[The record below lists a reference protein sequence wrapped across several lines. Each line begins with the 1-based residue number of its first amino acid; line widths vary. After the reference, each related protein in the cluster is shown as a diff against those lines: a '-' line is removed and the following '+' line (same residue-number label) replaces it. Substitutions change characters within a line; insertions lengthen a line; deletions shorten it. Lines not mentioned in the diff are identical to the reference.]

1 MLPFICG
8 AINMYRNFLLMTIP
22 SWVLCSALYAQ
33 SISTEEFSGEMLI
46 KPPTTGWLTNGG
58 DLYNQRYSPLTQI
71 NQDNVDEI
79 EPLWHINLDGSGVGP
94 QYSAEAQ
101 PLVHEGVIFV
111 ITGANDV
118 FAIDVETGEQL
129 WKYEANLDRAI
140 STICCGWVSRGVGLG
155 EGKVFVGQL
164 DGKLLALD
172 EKTGEILW
180 STQAERWQEGFTI
193 TSAPLYY
200 DGMVITGFAGAEY
213 GVRGRVKAY
222 DSDDG
227 SLIWTFYTIPGPGEV
242 GYESWPQTG
251 IAWEHGGA
259 TVWQTPAI
267 DPELGLVYF
276 STGNAGPDFYGG
288 GRPGDNLFAVSI
300 VAVDVETGEYRWH
313 YQQVHHDIWDFDSPN
328 PVILFDA
335 NYDGVERKGIVE
347 VSKTGWAY
355 ILDRETG
362 EPLIGIEE
370 LPVPQDLRQAT
381 APTQPYPVGDALV
394 PQHIEIAPE
403 GYKLVNQG
411 RIFTPFWTEMQ
422 LGKPAATGGANWPPS
437 SYDPINQT
445 LYVCATDTTHLFTG
459 GVDESPELGERY
471 VGGVFVRGPTPRAG
485 ILAALDVT
493 TNRLR
498 WQQAWLDQC
507 YSGTVV
513 TAGGLLFV
521 GRNDGRLTALDSDDG
536 SKLWEFQTEAGM
548 NTTVTVFEHL
558 GTQYVVA
565 YAGGSLFAQSQ
576 RGDNLWLFALGD

>member
-1 MLPFICG
+1 MDIHK
-8 AINMYRNFLLMTIP
+8 NFLLIVIS
-22 SWVLCSALYAQ
+22 SWMLCGTLCAQ
-33 SISTEEFSGEMLI
+33 SVSTEEFSGKMLI
-46 KPPTTGWLTNGG
+46 RPPTTGWLTNGG

-71 NQDNVDEI
+71 NRDNVDGLK
-79 EPLWHINLDGSGVGP
+79 PLWSINLDGSGVGA

-101 PLVHEGVIFV
+101 PLVHEGVIFL

-118 FAIDVETGEQL
+118 FAIDVETGEQI
-129 WKYEANLDRAI
+129 WKYEANLDRTI
-140 STICCGWVSRGVGLG
+140 STVCCGWTSRGVGLG
-155 EGKVFVGQL
+155 EGKVFIGQL
-164 DGKLLALD
+164 DGKLLALN
-172 EKTGEILW
+172 EKTGEIIW

-227 SLIWTFYTIPGPGEV
+227 SLIWTFYTIPGPGEI

-251 IAWEHGGA
+251 AAWEHGGA

-300 VAVDVETGEYRWH
+300 VAIDVETGEYRWH

-328 PVILFDA
+328 PVVLFDA
-335 NYDGVERKGIVE
+335 SYDGVERKGIVE

-370 LPVPQDLRQAT
+370 RPVPQDLRQAT

-437 SYDPINQT
+437 SYDPIGQT

-498 WQQAWLDQC
+498 WRQAWLDQC

-536 SKLWEFQTEAGM
+536 SKLWEFQMEAGM

-558 GTQYVVA
+558 GAQFVVA
-565 YAGGSLFAQSQ
+565 YAGGSLFSQSQ
-576 RGDNLWLFALGD
+576 RGDDLRLFALDN

>member
-1 MLPFICG
+1 MDIHK
-8 AINMYRNFLLMTIP
+8 NFLLIVIS
-22 SWVLCSALYAQ
+22 SWMLCGTLCAQ
-33 SISTEEFSGEMLI
+33 SVSTEEFSGKMLI
-46 KPPTTGWLTNGG
+46 RPPTTGWLTNGG

-71 NQDNVDEI
+71 NRDNIDGLK
-79 EPLWHINLDGSGVGP
+79 PLWSINLDGSGVGP

-118 FAIDVETGEQL
+118 FAIDVETGEQF
-129 WKYEANLDRAI
+129 WKYEANLDRSIA
-140 STICCGWVSRGVGLG
+140 TICCGWVSRGVGLG

-227 SLIWTFYTIPGPGEV
+227 SLIWTFYTIPGPGEI

-251 IAWEHGGA
+251 TAWEHGGA

-328 PVILFDA
+328 PVVLFDA

-362 EPLIGIEE
+362 EPLVGIEE
-370 LPVPQDLRQAT
+370 RPVPQDSRQAT
-381 APTQPYPVGDALV
+381 ALTQPYPIGDALV

-411 RIFTPFWTEMQ
+411 RIFTPFWTE
-422 LGKPAATGGANWPPS
+422 
-437 SYDPINQT
+437 
-445 LYVCATDTTHLFTG
+445 TTHVFTG

-498 WQQAWLDQC
+498 WRQAWLDQC

-521 GRNDGRLTALDSDDG
+521 GRNDGRLTALDNDDG
-536 SKLWEFQTEAGM
+536 SKLWEFQMEAGM
-548 NTTVTVFEHL
+548 NTTVTIFEHL
-558 GTQYVVA
+558 GAQYVVA
-565 YAGGSLFAQSQ
+565 YAGGSFFAKSP
-576 RGDNLWLFALGD
+576 RGDSLWLFALGD